1 MSANSLIIIVA
12 QVQQPCIIVVAVVMS
27 GVNVVYLSKL
37 CCPAVSLSY
46 CDYCA
51 NVKQMTK

>member
-27 GVNVVYLSKL
+27 GVNVVYLTKL
-37 CCPAVSLSY
+37 CRPAVSLSY
-46 CDYCA
+46 CDYYV
-51 NVKQMTK
+51 NVEQITK